1 MPRHHGI
8 AAGVSLLYQIDE
20 DAVSIALRNLPTE
33 VQKKIKKDVAELGT
47 LTDEQLLAMID

>member
-8 AAGVSLLYQIDE
+8 AAGVSILYQIDE

-33 VQKKIKKDVAELGT
+33 VRTKEDQKNEADV
-47 LTDEQLLAMID
+47 I